1 MEVGSYPHSYIVN
14 KPHHQLADGYLVM
27 LQMFP
32 HLSGWHAGSFGGND
46 SQFSEVLDTLQTTF
60 RCPILNIKF
69 VKRKK
74 TPVSKLFLCFFLCNT
89 FLGKRFFGGGKT
101 TLTEHFFRWGFCE
114 KFLSQGLSAALK
126 TAIKLPS
133 KHKFAQRGSET
144 TKRIS
149 LFYIQQLNIFQNTQ
163 SYCRKHNIN
172 STCIIVL
179 RSSNEN
185 ANDS

>member
-1 MEVGSYPHSYIVN
+1 
-14 KPHHQLADGYLVM
+14 
-27 LQMFP
+27 MFP

-60 RCPILNIKF
+60 PCPILNIKS

-74 TPVSKLFLCFFLCNT
+74 TPLSELFLCFLCNT

-133 KHKFAQRGSET
+133 KHKFAQIGSET

-149 LFYIQQLNIFQNTQ
+149 LFYIFQNIW
-163 SYCRKHNIN
+163 SYWPRVAKTPSARQQCWPESFCKSGKFLRHVHYWLKNFR
-172 STCIIVL
+172 IIWKMS
-179 RSSNEN
+179 RCYTK
-185 ANDS
+185 